1 MKPQH
6 LLKCSYHLKAAWG
19 RRIRVKNVTS
29 GDLTILQD
37 KPNSSLGLGQYKLKS
52 MCINKKRVK
61 TQRYLGREVR
71 NVEGD

>member
-1 MKPQH
+1 MKPQR

-37 KPNSSLGLGQYKLKS
+37 KPNSSRTWAIQ
-52 MCINKKRVK
+52 I
-61 TQRYLGREVR
+61 EV
-71 NVEGD
+71 NVHK